1 MDVPGQTIRTSIL
14 YVYIC
19 IYIYIPTYIYIYI
32 YLVGGLEYELT
43 MVINHLPPIMGQ
55 SMGFDETIN
64 RNLQLV
70 GGLEPWNFMTFPI
83 SWECHHPI

>member
-1 MDVPGQTIRTSIL
+1 
-14 YVYIC
+14 
-19 IYIYIPTYIYIYI
+19 
-32 YLVGGLEYELT
+32 

-70 GGLEPWNFMTFPI
+70 GGDWNMIGF
-83 SWECHHPI
+83 